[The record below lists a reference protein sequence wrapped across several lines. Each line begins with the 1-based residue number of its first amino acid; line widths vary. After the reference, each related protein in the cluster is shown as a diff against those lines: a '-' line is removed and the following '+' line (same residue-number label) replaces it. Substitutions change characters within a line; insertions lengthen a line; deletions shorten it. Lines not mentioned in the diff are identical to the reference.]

1 MKTVLLT
8 GCTSG
13 IGKALSKE
21 FASDNHNL
29 ILVARNKDKV
39 LELSKELSKKYGICT
54 YPILCDLRE
63 QDAYQQIYRQVEEL
77 NLVVDILVNAAGFG
91 IYGEFVDSD
100 PVLQQELLQV
110 NMSSLLCLCNL
121 FGLQMKKRGRG
132 YIINFSSISG
142 FFPGTYMSSYYAS
155 KAFILSYSISLAR
168 ELKPF
173 GVKVLALCPGVID
186 TPFYNKA
193 KADKRHSYLLYRM
206 SPISASKFAEKAYKT
221 IKKEKIYYKIIGIKN
236 KILVFLSIFVP
247 KRVLAA
253 ILSWI
258 QAKK

>member
-13 IGKALSKE
+13 IGKALCKE

-39 LELSKELSKKYGICT
+39 LELSKELSKKYSICT

-110 NMSSLLCLCNL
+110 NISSLLCLCNL
-121 FGLQMKKRGRG
+121 FGLQMKKRGCG

-186 TPFYNKA
+186 TPFY
-193 KADKRHSYLLYRM
+193 
-206 SPISASKFAEKAYKT
+206 
-221 IKKEKIYYKIIGIKN
+221 
-236 KILVFLSIFVP
+236 LSLIH
-247 KRVLAA
+247 
-253 ILSWI
+253 I
-258 QAKK
+258 